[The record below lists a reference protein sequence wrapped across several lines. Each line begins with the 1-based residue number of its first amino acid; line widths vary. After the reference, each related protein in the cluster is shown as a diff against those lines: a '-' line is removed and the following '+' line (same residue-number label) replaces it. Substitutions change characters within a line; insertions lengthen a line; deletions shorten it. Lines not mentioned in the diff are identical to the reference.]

1 MGEGDSLEWG
11 VKKALKEHVMS
22 RYRPEV
28 QHELYI
34 VGMGI
39 AMSRTKASW
48 ETGKVCPPVRLRK
61 IKPSSG
67 SSISLCQ

>member
-11 VKKALKEHVMS
+11 AKKALKEHVMS

-39 AMSRTKASW
+39 AMSRTKASDLW
-48 ETGKVCPPVRLRK
+48 K
-61 IKPSSG
+61 ISKA
-67 SSISLCQ
+67 LLLY